1 MQVKQCVAKI
11 KHDSPTCKSTSGKS
25 LQVWINEEDGK
36 RFYSGYCFACSVV
49 VPNPYGNNPPDPDEV
64 HVKTPEEIKE
74 ELDEISSCAV
84 FNLDHRSI
92 EPEYWSEARVR
103 LLLSE
108 FDGTT
113 PNALAHGFT
122 RGGTL
127 VRWKIKLLNKKIIWC

>member
-84 FNLDHRSI
+84 FNLDHRGI

-113 PNALAHGFT
+113 PNALAHGA
-122 RGGTL
+122 
-127 VRWKIKLLNKKIIWC
+127 WCW